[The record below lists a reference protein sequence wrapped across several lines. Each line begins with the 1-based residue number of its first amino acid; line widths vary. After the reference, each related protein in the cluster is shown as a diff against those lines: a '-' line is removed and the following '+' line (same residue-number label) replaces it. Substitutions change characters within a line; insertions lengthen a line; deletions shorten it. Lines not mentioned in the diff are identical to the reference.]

1 MNTCY
6 CFKLADSVKYSVK
19 PLKLEMRADMSRYRY
34 LILVLL
40 AAFASSC
47 GGNNNPTTNKKSTE
61 QVKDTTRVSTAEP
74 TAATKNILFF
84 GTSLTAG
91 LGVDPEQAFPALIQN
106 KIDSLQLPY
115 KVINAGLSGETS
127 AAGKNRI
134 DWLLKQ
140 PVDIFILELGAND
153 GLRGIPVKETKAN
166 LQDLIN
172 RVKKKYPE
180 AKLVMAGMQMPPSM
194 GQKYTTD
201 FKNLFPVIAKE
212 NKMSYIPFL
221 LDDVGGIPALIQE
234 DGLHPNAKGHKIL
247 AENVWK
253 ILQSLL

>member
-1 MNTCY
+1 MST
-6 CFKLADSVKYSVK
+6 L
-19 PLKLEMRADMSRYRY
+19 MSRYRY
-34 LILVLL
+34 LFLVLL
-40 AAFASSC
+40 TAFSAGC
-47 GGNNNPTTNKKSTE
+47 GNGKNPATDQNVTE
-61 QVKDTTRVSTAEP
+61 EVKDTTDANTGDK
-74 TAATKNILFF
+74 AAAPKNILFF

-91 LGVDPEQAFPALIQN
+91 LGVDPEQAFPARIQD
-106 KIDSLQLPY
+106 KIDSLKLPY

-140 PVDIFILELGAND
+140 PLDIFVLELGAND
-153 GLRGIPVKETKAN
+153 GLRGIPVTETEAN

-172 RVKKKYPE
+172 RVKTKYPA

-201 FKNLFPVIAKE
+201 FKNLFPAIAKE

-221 LDDVGGIPALIQE
+221 LEGVGGVPSLIQE
-234 DGLHPNAKGHKIL
+234 DGLHPNAKGHRIL

-253 ILQSLL
+253 VLRPLL